1 MVITHHGGQCF
12 KVVFGDTTLA
22 FDPVS
27 KSSKNLA
34 PVKFGADIAF
44 VSLNDPDMN
53 GVEQVAYGERQ
64 PFVIDGP
71 GEYEVKKV
79 TALGFPTVS
88 TYGGKERNNTIY
100 FVELEGMN
108 LCFLGALGMP
118 ALPQEAR
125 EAMDDIDILF
135 VPVGGN
141 GVLTPSEAQA
151 LSVKLEPHLVIPM
164 HFSGGGEKDALKQ
177 FLKEA
182 GEDVKPIDKLTV
194 KKKDLEGKEGEIVV
208 LSAE

>member
-1 MVITHHGGQCF
+1 MVITYHGGQCF
-12 KVVFGDTTLA
+12 KVVFGETTLA

-27 KSSKNLA
+27 KDSKNLEA
-34 PVKFGADIAF
+34 VKFGADIAF

-53 GVEQVAYGERQ
+53 GIDQVAYGERQ

-79 TALGFPTVS
+79 TALGFPTTS
-88 TYGGKERNNTIY
+88 TYGGKERSNTVY

-108 LCFLGALGMP
+108 LCFLGALGTP
-118 ALPQEAR
+118 NLPQEAR
-125 EAMDDIDILF
+125 EAMDDVDILF
-135 VPVGGN
+135 VPIGGD
-141 GVLTPSEAQA
+141 GVLTPAEAHA
-151 LSVKLEPHLVIPM
+151 LSVKLEPHLIIPM
-164 HFSGGGEKDALKQ
+164 QFGGVGQKDALKA

-182 GEDVKPIDKLTV
+182 GEEVKPIEKLVV

-208 LSAE
+208 L

>member
-1 MVITHHGGQCF
+1 MIITHHGGQCF
-12 KVVFGDTTLA
+12 KVQFGDTTLA

-27 KSSKNLA
+27 RGSKNLE
-34 PVKFGADIAF
+34 PVKFGADIVF
-44 VSLNDPDMN
+44 VSVKDADFN
-53 GVEQVAYGERQ
+53 GVEQVTYGERE

-79 TALGFPTVS
+79 TALGFATKS
-88 TYGGKERNNTIY
+88 TYGGKERNNTVY

-118 ALPQEAR
+118 NLPQEAR
-125 EAMDDIDILF
+125 EAFDDVDILF
-135 VPVGGN
+135 VPIGGE
-141 GVLTPSEAQA
+141 GVLTPSEANA
-151 LSVKLEPHLVIPM
+151 LAVKLEPHLIIPM
-164 HFSGGGEKDALKQ
+164 HFNGMGSKDSLKL

-182 GEDVKPIDKLTV
+182 GVDTKPIDKLTV

-208 LSAE
+208 L